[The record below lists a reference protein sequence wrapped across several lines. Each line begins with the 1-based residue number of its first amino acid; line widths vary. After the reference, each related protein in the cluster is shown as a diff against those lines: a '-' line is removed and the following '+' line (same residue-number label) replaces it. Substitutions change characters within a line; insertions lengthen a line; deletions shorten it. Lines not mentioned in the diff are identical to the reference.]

1 MPDRSTLRIG
11 SAGAIVGGVLALV
24 TNLLHPRL
32 TEFGDDYVPAEL
44 RSVADSDAWIS
55 IHLGLLVAVLL
66 IAAGLYVASRTL
78 TDQGVDGLRRLAV
91 GSLLVGTAAA
101 VLTVLVDGYATKAV
115 ADAWAAAQSDAT
127 LAAGTAVAEIAWAL
141 FMGMILVFLGTT
153 PVLLGWAVARSRVY
167 PAAFGWPVVVLGL
180 LSVAASVMGVL
191 DGPSATF
198 IVLFTIS
205 SGLLTIWV
213 IGIGIVLWRR
223 VADAVPAPA
232 AA

>member
-1 MPDRSTLRIG
+1 MPDRSTIRLG
-11 SAGAIVGGVLALV
+11 SAGAIVGGVLALA

-32 TEFGDDYVPAEL
+32 TEFGDYVPAEL
-44 RSVADSDAWIS
+44 RMVADSDGWVP

-66 IAAGLYVASRTL
+66 ISAGLYVASRTL
-78 TDQGVDGLRRLAV
+78 ADQGVDGLRRLAV

-101 VLTVLVDGYATKAV
+101 VMTVVVDGYATKTV
-115 ADAWAAAQSDAT
+115 ADAWAASQSDAT

-153 PVLLGWAVARSRVY
+153 PVLVGLAVARSRVY

-180 LSVAASVMGVL
+180 LAVASSVMGVL
-191 DGPSATF
+191 DGPSAAF
-198 IVLFTIS
+198 FVLFTIS

-213 IGIGIVLWRR
+213 IGIGILLWRR
-223 VADAVPAPA
+223 VAEVVPAPA